1 MAFTQ
6 MEVANPVWNS
16 KESSYVFHL
25 SGSYFTVSPMSHSS
39 PGAPFKTP
47 VLDTNVVSGF
57 LDVFVQKTAK
67 HFATPLRTT
76 NILPR
81 LKHVWTPPTVDLTD
95 KSYVFEWTPKEMIVK
110 SREFCLVWTSVSRES
125 EPVISSDFLNLAP
138 SRSSSPAPAETK
150 DLRTIQLQAQTGLV
164 EHDIPMSADLND
176 PRMILEYENSPHS
189 AEKKRIREARLRAA
203 LANLRAERLT
213 EKYYQKY
220 GTPAEDDSSG
230 LSSDSEDEDQSENGR
245 Y

>member
-1 MAFTQ
+1 
-6 MEVANPVWNS
+6 
-16 KESSYVFHL
+16 
-25 SGSYFTVSPMSHSS
+25 
-39 PGAPFKTP
+39 
-47 VLDTNVVSGF
+47 
-57 LDVFVQKTAK
+57 
-67 HFATPLRTT
+67 
-76 NILPR
+76 
-81 LKHVWTPPTVDLTD
+81 
-95 KSYVFEWTPKEMIVK
+95 MIVK
-110 SREFCLVWTSVSRES
+110 SKEFCLVWTSVAKET

-164 EHDIPMSADLND
+164 EHEIPMSADLSD
-176 PRMILEYENSPHS
+176 PRMTLEYENSPHS

-230 LSSDSEDEDQSENGR
+230 LSSDSEDQDQNENGL

>member
-1 MAFTQ
+1 

-16 KESSYVFHL
+16 KECSYVFQL
-25 SGSYFTVSPMSHSS
+25 SGSYFAAGGPISHSS
-39 PGAPFKTP
+39 PGVAFKAP
-47 VLDTNVVSGF
+47 VLTDALMTSF
-57 LDVFVQKTAK
+57 LDEFVGKTSK
-67 HFATPLRTT
+67 HFATPLRTSI
-76 NILPR
+76 ILSR
-81 LKHVWTPPTVDLTD
+81 LKHVWTQPTLDLTD
-95 KSYVFEWTPKEMIVK
+95 KSYRFEWTPKEMIVK
-110 SREFCLVWTSVSRES
+110 SKEFCLVWTSVAKET

-150 DLRTIQLQAQTGLV
+150 DLRTIQLQAQTALV
-164 EHDIPMSADLND
+164 EHEIPMSVDLND
-176 PRMILEYENSPHS
+176 PRMTLEYENSPHS

-230 LSSDSEDEDQSENGR
+230 LSSDSEDQDQNENGL

>member
-110 SREFCLVWTSVSRES
+110 SREFCLVWTSVARES

-164 EHDIPMSADLND
+164 EHEIPMSADLSD
-176 PRMILEYENSPHS
+176 PRMTLEYENSAHS

-213 EKYYQKY
+213 EKYYEKY

-230 LSSDSEDEDQSENGR
+230 LSSDSVDQDESDIGR

>member
-1 MAFTQ
+1 MT

-16 KESSYVFHL
+16 KDCSYVFQL
-25 SGSYFTVSPMSHSS
+25 SGSYFSVGGPISHSS
-39 PGAPFKTP
+39 PGVPFKAP
-47 VLDTNVVSGF
+47 VLTDALITSF
-57 LDVFVQKTAK
+57 LDEFVGKTSK
-67 HFATPLRTT
+67 HFSTQLRTSI
-76 NILPR
+76 ILSR
-81 LKHVWTPPTVDLTD
+81 LKHVWTQPTLDLTD
-95 KSYVFEWTPKEMIVK
+95 KSYRVEWTPKEMIVK
-110 SREFCLVWTSVSRES
+110 SKEFCLVWTSVAKET

-164 EHDIPMSADLND
+164 EHEIPMSADLSD
-176 PRMILEYENSPHS
+176 PRMTLEYENSPHS

-230 LSSDSEDEDQSENGR
+230 LSSDSEDQDQNENGL

>member
-1 MAFTQ
+1 
-6 MEVANPVWNS
+6 MEVANPVWNA

-25 SGSYFTVSPMSHSS
+25 SGSYFTVSPRSHLS
-39 PGAPFKTP
+39 PGVPFKAP
-47 VLDTNVVSGF
+47 VLDAAVVSLF
-57 LDVFVQKTAK
+57 LDVFVDKTAK

-76 NILPR
+76 NIVPR

-95 KSYVFEWTPKEMIVK
+95 KAYILEWTPKEMIVK
-110 SREFCLVWTSVSRES
+110 SREFCLVWTSAAKES
-125 EPVISSDFLNLAP
+125 EPVISSDFLNLAA
-138 SRSSSPAPAETK
+138 SRSSSPAPESK

-164 EHDIPMSADLND
+164 EHDIPMSADLSD
-176 PRMILEYENSPHS
+176 PRMTLEYENSSHS

-220 GTPAEDDSSG
+220 GTPTEDDSSG
-230 LSSDSEDEDQSENGR
+230 LSSDSEDEDQNEIGR

>member
-1 MAFTQ
+1 

-16 KESSYVFHL
+16 KECSYVFQL
-25 SGSYFTVSPMSHSS
+25 SGSYFSIGGPISHSS
-39 PGAPFKTP
+39 PGVPFKAP
-47 VLDTNVVSGF
+47 VLNDALMTSF
-57 LDVFVQKTAK
+57 LDEFVGKTSK
-67 HFATPLRTT
+67 HFATPLRTSV
-76 NILPR
+76 ILSR
-81 LKHVWTPPTVDLTD
+81 LKHVWTQSTLDLTE
-95 KSYVFEWTPKEMIVK
+95 KSYRFEWTPKEMIVK
-110 SREFCLVWTSVSRES
+110 SKEFCLVWTSVAKETD
-125 EPVISSDFLNLAP
+125 PVISSDFLNLAP

-164 EHDIPMSADLND
+164 EHEIPMSADLSD
-176 PRMILEYENSPHS
+176 PRMTLEYENSPHS

-230 LSSDSEDEDQSENGR
+230 LSSDSEDQDQNENGL

>member
-1 MAFTQ
+1 

-16 KESSYVFHL
+16 KECSYVFQL
-25 SGSYFTVSPMSHSS
+25 SGSYFVAGGPISHSS
-39 PGAPFKTP
+39 PGVAFKAP
-47 VLDTNVVSGF
+47 VLTDALMTSF
-57 LDVFVQKTAK
+57 LDEFVGKTSK
-67 HFATPLRTT
+67 HFATPLRTSI
-76 NILPR
+76 ILSR
-81 LKHVWTPPTVDLTD
+81 LKHVWTQPTLDLTD
-95 KSYVFEWTPKEMIVK
+95 KSYRFEWMPKEMIVK
-110 SREFCLVWTSVSRES
+110 SKEFCLVWTSVAKET

-164 EHDIPMSADLND
+164 EHEIPMSADLSD
-176 PRMILEYENSPHS
+176 PRMTLEYENSPHS

-230 LSSDSEDEDQSENGR
+230 LSSDSEDQDQNENGL